1 MRMYCATCGVVVA
14 QGLNYCQHCG
24 ARLSGGEGDEVVKDN
39 FTITSQVKPELLVF
53 AMAGVFILG
62 LVAITMLMGVMKSVL
77 NLNVGQILAFTMLSF
92 LIMLFLEGVLLRN
105 GKSYDTKRY

>member
-1 MRMYCATCGVVVA
+1 
-14 QGLNYCQHCG
+14 
-24 ARLSGGEGDEVVKDN
+24 
-39 FTITSQVKPELLVF
+39 
-53 AMAGVFILG
+53 
-62 LVAITMLMGVMKSVL
+62 MLMGVMKSVL